1 MSKNPFG
8 NMGNIMKQ
16 AQAMQEQLAKIQ
28 EQAGAKTVQGT
39 AGGGMVTVT
48 ANGAMEVT
56 AVKID
61 PEVMKS
67 GDVDMLQDLI
77 VAATGEALRNAKDM
91 MANEMKSVTGACAYL
106 GCSRRLLRY
115 PFSEQANCMSIDNQG
130 LLTRLIRELVRLPGI
145 GQKTAQRLAFH
156 ILKLKKSRH
165 SALRMPSER

>member
-1 MSKNPFG
+1 
-8 NMGNIMKQ
+8 MKQ
-16 AQAMQEQLAKIQ
+16 VQAMQEQLAKIQ

-91 MANEMKSVTGACAYL
+91 MANEMKSVTG
-106 GCSRRLLRY
+106 GMR
-115 PFSEQANCMSIDNQG
+115 I
-130 LLTRLIRELVRLPGI
+130 PGM
-145 GQKTAQRLAFH
+145 F
-156 ILKLKKSRH
+156 
-165 SALRMPSER
+165 